1 MLRLRD
7 LAGMFYSASNDNN
20 RYKKKRSSKN
30 TVKKN
35 ENFKK
40 SVKKGNTVRRESEA
54 KNSLKC
60 NENAKHALNCSVSN
74 KHSFLSSIGASPSGN
89 INYPLLSLF
98 NTYVSPLHRFTTLT
112 PLINQNNP
120 PSATSVRRTSHES
133 KKNSSDSLH
142 NIPFPHQYPPPLHPP
157 PAPNNCDFLG
167 SNLTSTYSGFLNRQK
182 SISFCS
188 QNSASSYNAQENADE
203 YFIQPRSNWALDFKA
218 DSTPTLT
225 SFLDNARAA
234 LTKHFKLLKVHL
246 PCEDLSKYPI
256 TSLDQ
261 TTVESKRLV
270 VNVGG
275 DKYEVLWKTLGKLP
289 KTRLGRLLKCRSHEQ
304 LMNLCDDYDL
314 NYMEFYFDRQSK
326 TFSTIL
332 NYYRTGKL
340 HLQED
345 ACILSFSEDLK
356 YWGIEDIHLESCC
369 QHSYIQR
376 KEMIS
381 DEMRKD
387 AESLAESNEEEPVRQ
402 GFYHELQRK
411 VWDLLEKPQT
421 SFAARVRPTSSTLL
435 SHRNCPSLRIH
446 DK

>member
-1 MLRLRD
+1 
-7 LAGMFYSASNDNN
+7 MFYSAGNDNN
-20 RYKKKRSSKN
+20 RYGRKRANKN
-30 TVKKN
+30 STKKN
-35 ENFKK
+35 ENLRRNTKK
-40 SVKKGNTVRRESEA
+40 SSTVRRDSEA
-54 KNSLKC
+54 KGFIKC
-60 NENAKHALNCSVSN
+60 NEHALNCPVSN
-74 KHSFLSSIGASPSGN
+74 KHSFLSSIGTSPSTN

-98 NTYVSPLHRFTTLT
+98 NAYASPLHRFTTLP
-112 PLINQNNP
+112 PLVNQAS
-120 PSATSVRRTSHES
+120 PSSNSLHRIGSES
-133 KKNSSDSLH
+133 KKNSNEFLYKQP
-142 NIPFPHQYPPPLHPP
+142 ILLPHQYPPPLHPLN
-157 PAPNNCDFLG
+157 ANNDFLG
-167 SNLTSTYSGFLNRQK
+167 NNLNPSASFLKNKK
-182 SISFCS
+182 SFSFCS
-188 QNSASSYNAQENADE
+188 ENSFSSINAQENPDE
-203 YFIQPRSNWALDFKA
+203 YFNLPRSNWALDSKA
-218 DSTPTLT
+218 ESTPTLT
-225 SFLDNARAA
+225 SFLENARSA

-256 TSLDQ
+256 TSLDE

-275 DKYEVLWKTLGKLP
+275 DRYEVLWKTLGKLP

-356 YWGIEDIHLESCC
+356 YWGIEDTHLESCC

-387 AESLAESNEEEPVRQ
+387 AESLAESNEEEPLRQ

-421 SFAARVRPTSSTLL
+421 SFAARVSFNTILYIGVTV
-435 SHRNCPSLRIH
+435 
-446 DK
+446 